1 MVRKFQKFSIPVG
14 VAGRLRRL
22 RLPGVWSVVE
32 GIIDPSTPLWG
43 VEADVEKLEAS
54 MIYRVRSKT
63 ARATQR
69 NTDSKETKKSEF
81 QVAGL

>member
-1 MVRKFQKFSIPVG
+1 M
-14 VAGRLRRL
+14 
-22 RLPGVWSVVE
+22 E

-43 VEADVEKLEAS
+43 MEADVEKLEAS